1 MSNETACSLKPSEV
15 RSELA
20 NLQRNIEMLGKTI
33 GTLEGRYASVLRVTM
48 DRNEK
53 ESLPEKPIVSLAGE
67 IRDINR
73 QLIQDLQYIED
84 IIQRCEL

>member
-33 GTLEGRYASVLRVTM
+33 RTFEGRYASVLRVTM

-53 ESLPEKPIVSLAGE
+53 ESLPEKSIVSLAGE

-73 QLIQDLQYIED
+73 QLIQDLKYIED

>member
-1 MSNETACSLKPSEV
+1 MSNEMACSLKPSEV

-20 NLQRNIEMLGKTI
+20 NLQRNMEKLEKTI
-33 GTLEGRYASVLRVTM
+33 CLLEERYASVISAPIHNNTKDSLS
-48 DRNEK
+48 EK
-53 ESLPEKPIVSLAGE
+53 SIVPLADE

-73 QLIQDLQYIED
+73 QLIQDLQYIDD